1 MIQKLSQLVGLSDI
15 NKKVN
20 EFDKELS
27 DIKKM
32 SDRTVD
38 TQILSSFITNN
49 KRDIQALL
57 DTARQKIEQLKN
69 SIDTKF
75 ND

>member
-49 KRDIQALL
+49 KRDIQSLL
-57 DTARQKIEQLKN
+57 NTARQKSSN
-69 SIDTKF
+69 
-75 ND
+75 